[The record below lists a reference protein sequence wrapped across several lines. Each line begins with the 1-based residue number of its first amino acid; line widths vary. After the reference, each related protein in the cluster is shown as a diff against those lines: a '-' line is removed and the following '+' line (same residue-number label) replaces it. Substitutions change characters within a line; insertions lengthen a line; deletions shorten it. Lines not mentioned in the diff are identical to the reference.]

1 MRPIKLTM
9 SAFGSYSGMETIDF
23 TKIQGGLF
31 LVTGDTG
38 AGKTTIFDAV
48 TYALY
53 FYYNSVVAKS
63 HDTYSSGLNCKLPCK
78 NGDRMRT
85 SN

>member
-31 LVTGDTG
+31 PLP
-38 AGKTTIFDAV
+38 AIPEPEKQR
-48 TYALY
+48 
-53 FYYNSVVAKS
+53 
-63 HDTYSSGLNCKLPCK
+63 SS
-78 NGDRMRT
+78 MR
-85 SN
+85 

>member
-31 LVTGDTG
+31 LVIPEPE
-38 AGKTTIFDAV
+38 KQR
-48 TYALY
+48 
-53 FYYNSVVAKS
+53 
-63 HDTYSSGLNCKLPCK
+63 SS
-78 NGDRMRT
+78 MR
-85 SN
+85 

>member
-23 TKIQGGLF
+23 TKIRGGLF

-38 AGKTTIFDAV
+38 AGKTQR
-48 TYALY
+48 
-53 FYYNSVVAKS
+53 
-63 HDTYSSGLNCKLPCK
+63 SS
-78 NGDRMRT
+78 MR
-85 SN
+85 